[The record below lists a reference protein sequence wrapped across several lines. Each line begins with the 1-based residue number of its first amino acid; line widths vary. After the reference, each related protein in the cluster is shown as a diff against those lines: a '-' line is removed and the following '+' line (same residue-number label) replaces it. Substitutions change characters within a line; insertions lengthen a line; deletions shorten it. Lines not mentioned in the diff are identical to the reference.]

1 MQLTIG
7 KKMVGIGLLILCGL
21 VIQCAIS
28 LTTNRHTQYAFD
40 TVHQRTTQLDLVGS
54 MEKEFFQ
61 LGLASMEILVKR
73 DGGTVPADLTEEIT
87 MIANALNSKASSLT
101 QLADTPQEQTLAKAI
116 NEELGNLLPL
126 TLKDLPELV
135 IQKASAADFAAI
147 DQKIDSQLKHILDQL
162 AKTKEAAKQEMQEAS
177 QAMNHELASA
187 DVESLGTALAVLII
201 MVPLFILFARSII
214 RPLQSTVKMITTMEK
229 GDVNQRLNLTSK
241 DEIGVMARAM
251 DSFADSLQ
259 NEVVVV
265 LERLAAGDLTFTIR
279 PRDDQDKLR
288 KTLKKL
294 GIDLNELMSQVR
306 SAAEQIAAGSIQ
318 VSDSSQSLSQGATEQ
333 ASSLEEITSSMA
345 EMASQTQLNAEN
357 AGQANQLASQ
367 VRGSAEQ
374 GTQLMQEML
383 HSIEGINSAGQ
394 NIQKII
400 KVIDEIAFQTNLL
413 ALNAAVEAARAGQHG
428 KGFAVVA
435 EEVRNLAARSSKA
448 ANETAELIS
457 DSVKQAE
464 GGKEVA
470 QLTAGALQEIVDG
483 VTKMSDLVAEISAAS
498 NEQAQGIS
506 QINQGLGQIDQVTQ
520 TNTANAEESAAAAEE
535 LSGQAAHL
543 RDLLARFRLQGQT
556 STSQKQARASSSTP
570 SLGWGNTAMGNS
582 PTNSRDTFI
591 ALDDEE
597 FGRY

>member
-556 STSQKQARASSSTP
+556 STSQKQARASSSTL

>member
-357 AGQANQLASQ
+357 AGQANQLANQ

-383 HSIEGINSAGQ
+383 QSIEGINAAGQ